1 MQCSSPNVK
10 YHCALAMHIHGC
22 VPARDDSVRFKAAES
37 LAYFGAEAAPAD
49 MVCAG
54 RRPETLQLRDRHRL
68 RDWEIEPLREVGH
81 VRHDGHQHSTGI
93 LGGDLENPE
102 WHRNRWFAGDGRA
115 SPAGGRRTR
124 LLAAA
129 ADTTTHKLT
138 DLFVCRDARSLAW
151 LLSGRQRLYAART
164 WPALGQCPHA

>member
-10 YHCALAMHIHGC
+10 YHCALAMHIH
-22 VPARDDSVRFKAAES
+22 VFMPARDDSVRFKAAES

-68 RDWEIEPLREVGH
+68 RDWEIEPLGDVGH

-93 LGGDLENPE
+93 LGVDLENPE
-102 WHRNRWFAGDGRA
+102 WDRNRWFAGDGLA
-115 SPAGGRRTR
+115 SPAGGRRS
-124 LLAAA
+124 LSLAAG
-129 ADTTTHKLT
+129 ADNTRHKLR
-138 DLFVCRDARSLAW
+138 DLFVYRDARSLAW
-151 LLSGRQRLYAART
+151 PPNGRQRLYVART
-164 WPALGQCPHA
+164 WPALGQYPHA